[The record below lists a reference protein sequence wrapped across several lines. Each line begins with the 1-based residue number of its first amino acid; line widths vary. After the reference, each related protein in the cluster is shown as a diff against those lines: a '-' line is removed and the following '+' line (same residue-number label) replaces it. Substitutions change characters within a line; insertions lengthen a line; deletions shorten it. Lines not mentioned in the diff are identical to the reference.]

1 MIFTRRQALAL
12 AATALAAQD
21 RNGNGPRARVKP
33 SICLDSEALVKV
45 GYDEMGGFLGMI
57 GFDGAVIALAPG
69 AHVTPEHADL
79 DLMRFV
85 EALTGVGM
93 DAAAIST
100 PQSFSPQDRNVRL
113 AMAVAGMMGVPL
125 VIPGPSKTPATM
137 PRELAVLASIAR
149 QTRTTIGVGPE
160 TAAALTT
167 VAGLPPGVDPLARMF
182 DAKIVGYVFDPAY
195 STVNAGRDG
204 CLAAL
209 RAALPRLK
217 MIAARDYTKPAEGD
231 PSQWVPARLGKGAVD
246 WPGVL
251 AVLAQAKYSGPIT
264 IYVDAASTD
273 SLPAIRA
280 DLAFL
285 KQALSE
291 AYR

>member
-1 MIFTRRQALAL
+1 MLFTRRQALAL
-12 AATALAAQD
+12 TATALAAQD
-21 RNGNGPRARVKP
+21 RNANGPRPRVKP
-33 SICLDSEALVKV
+33 PICLDSEALPKI
-45 GYDEMGGFLGMI
+45 GYDEMGGFLGML
-57 GFDGAVIALAPG
+57 GFDGAVIAVAPG

-85 EALTGVGM
+85 EALTGVGL

-100 PQSFSPQDRNVRL
+100 PQVFSPQDRTVRL
-113 AMAVAGMMGVPL
+113 AISVAGMMGVPL
-125 VIPGPSKTPATM
+125 FVPGHSKSPAGM
-137 PRELAVLASIAR
+137 PRELALLASIAR
-149 QTRTTIGVGPE
+149 QMGTAVGLAPE
-160 TAAALTT
+160 AAAALTA
-167 VAGLPPGVDPLARMF
+167 AGGAPPGADPLARL
-182 DAKIVGYVFDPAY
+182 DAKVVGYVFDPAY
-195 STVNAGRDG
+195 TTMHRGADG

-217 MIAARDYTKPAEGD
+217 MMAARDYAKPAGGD
-231 PSQWVPARLGKGAVD
+231 AAQLEPARLGQGVVD

-285 KQALSE
+285 KQAVTE
-291 AYR
+291 AYK

>member
-1 MIFTRRQALAL
+1 MLFTRRQALAL
-12 AATALAAQD
+12 TATALAAQD
-21 RNGNGPRARVKP
+21 RNANGPRPRVKP
-33 SICLDSEALVKV
+33 PICLDSEALPKI
-45 GYDEMGGFLGMI
+45 GYDEMGGFLGML
-57 GFDGAVIALAPG
+57 GFDGAVIAVAPG

-85 EALTGVGM
+85 EALTGVGLE
-93 DAAAIST
+93 AAAIST
-100 PQSFSPQDRNVRL
+100 PQSFSPQDRSVRL
-113 AMAVAGMMGVPL
+113 ALAVAGMMGVPL
-125 VIPGPSKTPATM
+125 FVPGHSKSPAGM
-137 PRELAVLASIAR
+137 PRELALLASIAR
-149 QTRTTIGVGPE
+149 QTGTAVGLAPE
-160 TAAALTT
+160 AAAAL
-167 VAGLPPGVDPLARMF
+167 APPGVDPLRLF
-182 DAKIVGYVFDPAY
+182 DAKVVGYVFDPAY
-195 STVNAGRDG
+195 TTVHTGGDG

-217 MIAARDYTKPAEGD
+217 MMAARDYAKPAGGD
-231 PSQWVPARLGKGAVD
+231 AAQLEPARLGQGVVD

-285 KQALSE
+285 KQAVTE
-291 AYR
+291 AYK